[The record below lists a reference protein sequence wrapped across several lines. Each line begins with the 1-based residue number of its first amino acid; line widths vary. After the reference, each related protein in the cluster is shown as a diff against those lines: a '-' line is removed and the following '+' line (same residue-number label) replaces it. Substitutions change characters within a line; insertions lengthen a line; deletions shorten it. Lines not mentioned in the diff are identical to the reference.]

1 MYRIKVFALQN
12 PELLGEDAR
21 IFFNSVEQ
29 LQRELNSISKELR
42 NLGEIIISTADEV
55 KMKEE
60 EEERRRREEQERLGI
75 IVR

>member
-1 MYRIKVFALQN
+1 M
-12 PELLGEDAR
+12 
-21 IFFNSVEQ
+21 
-29 LQRELNSISKELR
+29 NSISKELR